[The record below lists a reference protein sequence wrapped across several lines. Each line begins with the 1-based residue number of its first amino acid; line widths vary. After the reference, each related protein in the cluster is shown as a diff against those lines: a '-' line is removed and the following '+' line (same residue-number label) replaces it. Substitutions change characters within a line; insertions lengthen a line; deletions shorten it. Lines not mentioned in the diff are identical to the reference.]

1 MKPGYMRCGSQ
12 DQALRAVA
20 GLAAATLVI
29 DVEPLIAHWDTGQ
42 QALDRGL
49 RRILAEVEPLPAV
62 RLVCFSTNSRRR
74 PSFTP
79 ASQRFRVLYLALAG
93 KPFRTAH
100 YRMFPAP
107 GALIGDQILTDGL
120 LARRLGYTFVHY
132 QPAVDEVPA
141 GPWLLNR
148 FGHLILRLLFP
159 GADAA
164 ATQPPRTSV

>member
-1 MKPGYMRCGSQ
+1 MKPGYVRCGSL
-12 DQALRAVA
+12 DEALRVVA
-20 GLAAATLVI
+20 GLAAATVVL

-42 QALDRGL
+42 QALDRGV

-74 PSFTP
+74 PSFDP
-79 ASQRFRVLYLALAG
+79 ASQRFRVIYVALAA
-93 KPFRTAH
+93 KPFRTTH
-100 YRMFPAP
+100 YRTFPAP

-132 QPAVDEVPA
+132 QPSVDEVPR

-148 FGHLILRLLFP
+148 FGNLILRLLFP
-159 GADAA
+159 RRDAT
-164 ATQPPRTSV
+164 ATQPPRASV